1 MTEEELIKKAQKAY
15 DDLMDEIDD
24 TAGILKKYV
33 DPDYN
38 IPMAKEK
45 FDYILQSI
53 MLIVTMTDHNMST
66 EEYNY
71 MKNFTDKADVM
82 EEVNTLCS
90 DNYSWENLI
99 TLSEEQKI
107 ALMRA
112 VRNIAIG
119 ESKSIIRDFAAA
131 DAYLMF
137 RDDES
142 ILSNYVQPFNT
153 ILAGLS
159 IADGTQSQTE
169 RRNANKAFRDIFY
182 DRWVEERDKDLQILR
197 EKVR

>member
-1 MTEEELIKKAQKAY
+1 MTEEELLAKAQKAY
-15 DDLMDEIDD
+15 DDLMNEIDN

-33 DPDYN
+33 DPDFN
-38 IPMAKEK
+38 IPMAREK
-45 FDYILQSI
+45 FDYILQSL
-53 MLIVTMTDHNMST
+53 MLIVTMTDHNMSM

-71 MKNFTDKADVM
+71 MKNFTDKSDVM
-82 EEVNTLCS
+82 EEVNMLCNGS
-90 DNYSWENLI
+90 YSWENLI
-99 TLSEEQKI
+99 TLNNEQKDD
-107 ALMRA
+107 LMRA
-112 VRNIAIG
+112 VRNVAIG
-119 ESKSIIRDFAAA
+119 ESKAVIRDFAAA

-137 RDDES
+137 KDDES
-142 ILSNYVQPFNT
+142 ILGNYVQPFNT

-182 DRWVEERDKDLQILR
+182 DRWVEERDRDLKILQ